1 MTSVCLASAE
11 FRLAMVRKI
20 KASGREIMVNSMP
33 LIRSIMDEH
42 LMAFT
47 ETAQISNCARG
58 HVYTPIQLVNHLIGQ
73 DAERPEVIYQQMLD
87 GLDFGMLYY
96 YYHIR
101 YIPDHY
107 TLTQY
112 MFPITPMELHK
123 GYIIGKEQIITTV
136 SGLYGWTDASGLTAH
151 VYDDKGWP
159 GPSFKAPVVKKD
171 GKNFI
176 ELRLPEDWSAVLIRK

>member
-1 MTSVCLASAE
+1 
-11 FRLAMVRKI
+11 
-20 KASGREIMVNSMP
+20 
-33 LIRSIMDEH
+33 
-42 LMAFT
+42 
-47 ETAQISNCARG
+47 
-58 HVYTPIQLVNHLIGQ
+58 
-73 DAERPEVIYQQMLD
+73 MLD

-123 GYIIGKEQIITTV
+123 GYIIGKEKIITKV
-136 SGLYGWTDASGLTAH
+136 SGLYGWNDASGLTAH

-159 GPSFKAPVVKKD
+159 VPSFKAPVVKKD

-176 ELRLPEDWSAVLIRK
+176 ELRLPEDWSAVIIRK